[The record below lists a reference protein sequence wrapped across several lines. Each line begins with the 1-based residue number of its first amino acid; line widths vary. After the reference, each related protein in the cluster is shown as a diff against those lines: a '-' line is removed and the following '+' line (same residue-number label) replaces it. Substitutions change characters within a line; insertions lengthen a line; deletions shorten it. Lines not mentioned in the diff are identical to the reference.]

1 MAFQH
6 IEDAARATLAE
17 YGLLPPKHFKYDTFQ
32 VVDAEDGKR
41 GNGAGRVKIFADGK
55 GGIVQN
61 WKTGAKGS
69 FFLNADSKAAAL
81 SDAERQRIERER
93 RKRQAEEAARMDRAA
108 RRALSMWQ
116 AATPAPANHPYL
128 IAKQI
133 KTHGSRVGK
142 WKRVITSATG
152 EKQTIIIEDAL
163 LIPLSDATGKI
174 RSLQAIFPVKHPL
187 FERNKDFLPGGGL
200 AGLFGWIGARTET
213 VIICEGFATAA
224 TLHEQTGSRVYL
236 AFTANNLLSVARIVR
251 EKLPNAEIVLAAD
264 NDTETAG
271 NPGLTKATEAAA
283 AVGGSVIAPPIPNAD
298 FNDYQAFLNGGGY
311 VE

>member
-6 IEDAARATLAE
+6 IEDAARAALSE

-32 VVDAEDGKR
+32 VVDAEDGKK

-81 SDAERQRIERER
+81 SDAECQRIERER
-93 RKRQAEEAARMDRAA
+93 RKRQAEEVARMDRAA

-116 AATPAPANHPYL
+116 AATPAPANHSYL

-133 KTHGSRVGK
+133 KPHGSRVGK

-152 EKQTIIIEDAL
+152 EKKTIIIEDAL
-163 LIPLSDATGKI
+163 LIPLSDAAGKI

-213 VIICEGFATAA
+213 VIICEGYLCRWWMFRLKRFFPLKVTGLMITGALGRLCILAPPKKTICGRAFNFILNWLVIYHAA
-224 TLHEQTGSRVYL
+224 P
-236 AFTANNLLSVARIVR
+236 FTA
-251 EKLPNAEIVLAAD
+251 LPDGKRL
-264 NDTETAG
+264 TELGIT
-271 NPGLTKATEAAA
+271 
-283 AVGGSVIAPPIPNAD
+283 
-298 FNDYQAFLNGGGY
+298 
-311 VE
+311 